1 MCLKKIRQICRQH
14 GGQCGKCPLRDA
26 AGSICG
32 IPGEMSDI
40 YISRVEG
47 LLDVT
52 PIHPKRKLSDE
63 DVDAIA
69 IAVTKSLKK
78 YLEED

>member
-1 MCLKKIRQICRQH
+1 MMPAPVVTRGTLPITIC
-14 GGQCGKCPLRDA
+14 
-26 AGSICG
+26 AGPHAKLIG
-32 IPGEMSDI
+32 TLDG
-40 YISRVEG
+40 EG

-69 IAVTKSLKK
+69 IAVTKSIKK